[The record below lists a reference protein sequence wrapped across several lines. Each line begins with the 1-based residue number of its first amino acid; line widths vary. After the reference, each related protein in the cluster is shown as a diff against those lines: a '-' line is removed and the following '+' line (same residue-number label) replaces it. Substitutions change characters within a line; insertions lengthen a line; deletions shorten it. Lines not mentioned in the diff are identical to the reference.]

1 MILISPFNYH
11 CYGEMHMGVLRYSI
25 NLSEHLLE
33 STKELADIEGFIDR
47 IKAPMC
53 PGYVNEKYPI
63 NQKILN
69 AMFRYK
75 MHEEWKWEKDPS
87 VDTTIGKGVEGDFA
101 KKFDNGLMVFMEVE
115 FGNVASV
122 FRDLFKFIY
131 MKVIGTYDVGILIV
145 PSEKDNF
152 SKEIES
158 IYSFQGV
165 KRILE
170 QSEGSISVP
179 ILLLGIEPDRGL
191 DIDCYSL
198 EPEGFDWK
206 NQSKNFWD
214 DFVKRHADKLF

>member
-1 MILISPFNYH
+1 MV
-11 CYGEMHMGVLRYSI
+11 VLRYSI

-33 STKELADIEGFIDR
+33 LTKELADIEEFIAQIR
-47 IKAPMC
+47 APMC
-53 PGYVNEKYPI
+53 PGYVANKYPI

-75 MHEEWKWEKDPS
+75 MHEEWGWDKDPL
-87 VDTTIGKGVEGDFA
+87 VDPSLGKGVEGDFA
-101 KKFDNGLMVFMEVE
+101 KQFDNGLRVFMEVE

-152 SKEIES
+152 SKEIEG

-170 QSEGSISVP
+170 QSKGSISVP
-179 ILLLGIEPDRGL
+179 ILLLGIEPDRNL

-198 EPEGFDWK
+198 EPEWYPNRSLEEGEKSNWGK
-206 NQSKNFWD
+206 QSSHFWD
-214 DFVKRHADKLF
+214 DFVKKHMDKLF